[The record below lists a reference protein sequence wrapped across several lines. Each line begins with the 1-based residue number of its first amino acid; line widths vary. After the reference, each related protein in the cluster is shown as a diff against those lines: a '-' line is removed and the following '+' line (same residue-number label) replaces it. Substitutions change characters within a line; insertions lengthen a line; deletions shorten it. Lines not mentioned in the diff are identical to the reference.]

1 MSILDLLTGSDR
13 EQKLVST
20 VEALTAAVQQQNTI
34 IMTLVQKVKE
44 NREVLQ
50 TVVDELP
57 EHRETIQQIM
67 KEIPEHREAIGELGN
82 ISSFM
87 IQQQNEITQHIMLTE
102 NMRKGKFLPGTVD
115 LSTDDDLIN

>member
-1 MSILDLLTGSDR
+1 MSILDLIGGGDR
-13 EQKLVST
+13 EKLVST

-67 KEIPEHREAIGELGN
+67 KEVPEHREAIGELGS
-82 ISSFM
+82 ISSFI
-87 IQQQNEITQHIMLTE
+87 IQQQNEISQHIMLTE
-102 NMRKGKFLPGTVD
+102 NIRKGKFLPGTID
-115 LSTDDDLIN
+115 LNTDDDLIN